1 MTLRKGQPHF
11 KILLMQAAMLLK
23 RQIHRNIGSSPGEKM
38 NQENS
43 DNNNETIKAAQP
55 EENAGGQQNEKSDA
69 AKPASI
75 SLTALGFY
83 NFFFIL
89 LSLHAPY
96 RFLHMLPN
104 LVITS
109 QGLDYDMGGIF
120 PHLGSAIAAAVIQT
134 GLALLITAVAAIARL
149 IFRRLDAFVVSFL
162 SICGLQVLVYHRIY
176 FDARTDPAILEAF
189 GPFTISW
196 AFLALFIF
204 GSIFRLHRQ
213 KSGKKPD

>member
-1 MTLRKGQPHF
+1 
-11 KILLMQAAMLLK
+11 
-23 RQIHRNIGSSPGEKM
+23 M

-43 DNNNETIKAAQP
+43 DNNNEIIKAEQAK
-55 EENAGGQQNEKSDA
+55 ENADGQQNEKSDTEG
-69 AKPASI
+69 PARI
-75 SLTALGFY
+75 SLTTLWFY

-96 RFLHMLPN
+96 RFIYMLPD

-134 GLALLITAVAAIARL
+134 GLAILITGVAAIARL

-162 SICGLQVLVYHRIY
+162 SICGLQVLVYYRIY
-176 FDARTDPAILEAF
+176 FDAKTDPAILKAF
-189 GPFTISW
+189 GPFTTSW
-196 AFLALFIF
+196 IFLALFIL
-204 GSIFRLHRQ
+204 GTICKIYRQ
-213 KSGKKPD
+213 KRGAN

>member
-1 MTLRKGQPHF
+1 MTPEIQEKNEINQTGYESDSDCNLQQPVA
-11 KILLMQAAMLLK
+11 K
-23 RQIHRNIGSSPGEKM
+23 
-38 NQENS
+38 
-43 DNNNETIKAAQP
+43 
-55 EENAGGQQNEKSDA
+55 
-69 AKPASI
+69 KPASI
-75 SLTALGFY
+75 SLTVLWFY

-89 LSLHAPY
+89 LSLHGPY
-96 RFLHMLPN
+96 CFLYMLPN

-120 PHLGSAIAAAVIQT
+120 PHLGAAIAAAVIQT
-134 GLALLITAVAAIARL
+134 GLALLITAIAGVTRL
-149 IFRRLDAFVVSFL
+149 IFRRFDAFVVSFL

-204 GSIFRLHRQ
+204 GSILRLYRQ
-213 KSGKKPD
+213 KSCKKPN